1 MTSLVS
7 DLENLNI
14 SDKTSIFC
22 FARMNPPHK
31 GHGKLITSMLAIRNS
46 LKKHGI
52 QAHVHIILQKAVDPE
67 KNPLTFDQRERFIW
81 NYINY
86 GPNLEDEDKQYI
98 HIRVSTTSQYAF
110 QQLHDEGFNKFY
122 FLMGTDRRE
131 GFTSPDFDRY
141 EPNMHNKV
149 KSLGINWNKLP
160 PSTEGNNWDNEN
172 KFFKKGK
179 YPYELQLIEFEKD
192 HILSN
197 YTNMEFP
204 IIDKNSIISIIN
216 PRPKKVYQFIE
227 LGEREKE
234 RDPKTLSATDIRK
247 KIRQVPLTTFTGRS
261 IEDIESNNNFE
272 SYEGSKA
279 NADFRGLVKNLML
292 QGERGNP
299 KESKALTFKMIWTIK
314 HQMFPGREHS
324 IIGYGS
330 RDPLPSRTRRNSLS
344 RKKKSPNNINM
355 KSINVLSYNT
365 SWEATQPA
373 IDWMKKHNL
382 YGPPNRENGIGH
394 LCGRREL
401 YDNITKSGPFEIG
414 VLKKGEK
421 NKCVEN
427 IFDIIQSGNY
437 DLVGMQEYVHNW
449 PFGEDDHPVFSKK
462 MKELNHM
469 ELVKHELRHRRI
481 KKDIEIGSLFNT
493 NRFNLLH
500 SELGEFKIELFNH
513 AEGKVK
519 KGLDDGRPVQALL
532 LNDLIT
538 KKYIIFL
545 NAHFPQPRGISVK
558 GSHEDR
564 AAYVNKIMTELVKK
578 LINKSGANNAAVN
591 NNNEIILAA
600 DTNDGALD
608 FLKYIEINGKK
619 MHLGSGLH
627 KKNTCC
633 TPLVKDLKMK
643 SEGYSLPPAWGKR
656 FITNKDGKQIRNPK
670 WGKSYVK
677 WEKGKTFK
685 RDDLRKRKGDVI
697 MYSRDNDF
705 EYQFPEEKKDEPYS
719 DHAPIAAIL
728 TAPAQLVGGKKRT
741 RKKRK
746 RRRKRTKKKKRKK
759 RRRKRTK
766 KKRRKR

>member
-1 MTSLVS
+1 MASLVS
-7 DLENLNI
+7 DFENLNI

-67 KNPLTFDQRERFIW
+67 KNPLTFAQRKQFIT

-86 GPNLEDEDKQYI
+86 GPNLEEEDKQYI

-110 QQLHDEGFNKFY
+110 QQLHEEGFNKFY

-141 EPNMHNKV
+141 KPNMHNKV
-149 KSLGINWNKLP
+149 KRLGINWNELP
-160 PSTEGNNWDNEN
+160 PSTKDNNWDKKN
-172 KFFKKGK
+172 KFFKKGV

-197 YTNMEFP
+197 YNNMEFP
-204 IIDKNSIISIIN
+204 VIDKNSIISIIN
-216 PRPKKVYQFIE
+216 PRPEKVYQFIE

-234 RDPKTLSATDIRK
+234 RDPKTLSATEIRNA
-247 KIRQVPLTTFTGRS
+247 IRQVPLTTFTGRP
-261 IEDIESNNNFE
+261 IKDIESNNNFE

-279 NADFRGLVKNLML
+279 NADFRSLVKNLML
-292 QGERGNP
+292 QGKRGDP

-330 RDPLPSRTRRNSLS
+330 RDKSASITRRNSLS
-344 RKKKSPNNINM
+344 RKKKSHNNTNI

-373 IDWMKKHNL
+373 VDWMKGPNL

-401 YDNITKSGPFEIG
+401 YDNITSSGPFEIG
-414 VLKKGEK
+414 ILKKGQK
-421 NKCVEN
+421 NRCVEN

-449 PFGEDDHPVFSKK
+449 PFGKDDHPVFSKK

-469 ELVKHELRHRRI
+469 ELVKHELRHGRI
-481 KKDIEIGSLFNT
+481 NKDIEIGSLFNT
-493 NRFNLLH
+493 NRFELIR
-500 SELGEFKIELFNH
+500 SELGEFKIELFNR
-513 AEGKVK
+513 AEGKVE

-532 LNDLIT
+532 LKDL
-538 KKYIIFL
+538 KNQKYIIFL
-545 NAHFPQPRGISVK
+545 NAHFPQPRGISVN

-578 LINKSGANNAAVN
+578 LIKKSGANNTAVN

-608 FLKYIEINGKK
+608 FLKYIKINGKK
-619 MHLGSGLH
+619 MHLGNGLH

-633 TPLVKDLKMK
+633 TPLAKDLIIDDDWVNNEKNLGASADMHSVVGSWPGAK
-643 SEGYSLPPAWGKR
+643 P
-656 FITNKDGKQIRNPK
+656 F
-670 WGKSYVK
+670 VK
-677 WEKGKTFK
+677 WNMGDTIT
-685 RDDLRKRKGDVI
+685 RDSLRKRKGDVI

-719 DHAPIAAIL
+719 DHAPIAAML
-728 TAPAQLVGGKKRT
+728 TAPAQSVGGKKRT

-746 RRRKRTKKKKRKK
+746 RRRKRTKKKKRR

-766 KKRRKR
+766 KRRRRKH